1 MPQRLIECVPNFSEG
16 RDRAKIEAI
25 ADAVR
30 SVAGVRLLDIDPGAD
45 ANRTVMT
52 FSGPPEGVAEAAFRA
67 IEKAS
72 EVIDMRTQRGSHPRI
87 GATDVCPFVP
97 LEDATMEECAEIA
110 RRVGRRVAEELA
122 IPVYLY
128 EAAAA
133 SPQRRDLAAIR
144 KGEYEGLAD
153 KLRDHRWAPDFGKPA
168 FNSRS
173 GATVIGARDFL
184 IAYNITLNTR
194 DRSAAADIAFELRES
209 GRVARTKT
217 ASRFYQHGEPIYYK
231 EGSYPCGNC
240 EFVGGTFAETE
251 VHCRAMHGYELRE
264 LVAVTADDTAI
275 VRKAPR
281 AGKFKFCKAIG
292 WYAESYKRA
301 QISTNLTNFRV
312 TPPHLVLEEA
322 RRLAADRGLVVT
334 GSEVI
339 GMIPFAALLEAG
351 RFYLRRQGRS
361 EHVPTADILETAVF
375 SMGLGDVQPFDI
387 ARKVIGLPQSDAVSL
402 TGRAVRDFVDEVSR
416 DTVAPGG
423 GSTAALAG
431 ALGAALASMAA
442 NVTHPRS
449 RGDSERE
456 RLVLGIAEKA
466 QRLKD
471 ELLAAIDA
479 DAAAYKAYLE
489 SVRMAAVTPAEE
501 QLRRERVQDCL
512 RRAVEVPYQTA
523 VSGCRAMLLAREMVC
538 HGLAAARADAAV
550 GCEIAYVAVRGGT
563 WNVLTNLKQIEDATY
578 AASMRVKCAALLESA
593 KRLKEENEVDVD
605 TRLTQTAPSS
615 NPPSPSSPGR

>member
-1 MPQRLIECVPNFSEG
+1 MPLALIECVPNFSEG
-16 RDRAKIEAI
+16 RDRAKIAAI

-30 SVAGVRLLDIDPGAD
+30 SVAGVRLLDVDPGAD

-52 FSGPPEGVAEAAFRA
+52 FVGPPESVAEAAFRA
-67 IEKAS
+67 IAKAA

-97 LEDATMEECAEIA
+97 VEGVTMEECAQIA
-110 RRVGRRVAEELA
+110 RQVGRRVADELA

-144 KGEYEGLAD
+144 RGEYEGLAE
-153 KLRDHRWAPDFGKPA
+153 KLRDPRWAPDFGKPV
-168 FNSRS
+168 FNPRA

-217 ASRFYQHGEPIYYK
+217 ASRFYHHGEPLYYE
-231 EGSYPCGNC
+231 EGRYPCGNC
-240 EFVGGTFAETE
+240 DFIGGTFAETE
-251 VHCRAMHGYELRE
+251 AHCRALHGHELGE
-264 LVAVTADDTAI
+264 LAGVTAGDAVI
-275 VRKAPR
+275 GRKVPR
-281 AGKFKFCKAIG
+281 AGRFKFCKAIG
-292 WYAESYKRA
+292 WYAEGYQRA
-301 QISTNLTNFRV
+301 QISTNLTNYRA

-334 GSEVI
+334 GSEVV

-361 EHVPTADILETAVF
+361 EHVPTADILQTAVF
-375 SMGLGDVQPFDI
+375 SMGLNDVQPFDV
-387 ARKVIGLPQSDAVSL
+387 AKKVIGLPPDKEGVSATGLSRMAV
-402 TGRAVRDFVDEVSR
+402 GDFVDEVSR
-416 DTVAPGG
+416 DTPAPGG
-423 GSTAALAG
+423 GATAALAG
-431 ALGAALASMAA
+431 ALGAALASMTA
-442 NVTHPRS
+442 NITHPRS
-449 RGDSERE
+449 CGDSERE

-471 ELLAAIDA
+471 ELLAAVDA

-489 SVRMAAVTPAEE
+489 ALRMPVDTPAEQ
-501 QLRRERVQDCL
+501 QLRRQRVQESL

-538 HGLAAARADAAV
+538 HGLAASRADAAV

-578 AASMRVKCAALLESA
+578 AAAMRAKSAALLESA
-593 KRLKEENEVDVD
+593 KRIKEENEADLEA
-605 TRLTQTAPSS
+605 RLP
-615 NPPSPSSPGR
+615 